1 MDGLSNRQLLGME
14 QAVMVS
20 EVRLLLALLVH
31 REL

>member
-1 MDGLSNRQLLGME
+1 VVGLSNHQLLDME

-20 EVRLLLALLVH
+20 EVRLHLALLVR